1 MEIESSQ
8 KFTSLQLELL
18 KLYSF
23 EPSEQ
28 ELQEVR
34 HMLATY
40 FMDRFQSRLEE
51 AAEEKGIS
59 DATLEE
65 WLNEADQ

>member
-1 MEIESSQ
+1 MESSQ

-23 EPSEQ
+23 EPSEK
-28 ELQEVR
+28 ELEEVR

-40 FMDRFQSRLEE
+40 FMDRFQSRLDEV
-51 AAEEKGIS
+51 AEKKGIS
-59 DATLEE
+59 DETLEE
-65 WLNEADQ
+65 WLNEANL